1 MGYFYECCPGSIAAP
16 MTDFYAA
23 AKIYFLPNLKVWGSS
38 GRRMNYLEEEVK
50 KKILKKIISA
60 VFRVKIH

>member
-23 AKIYFLPNLKVWGSS
+23 AKIYFLPNLKV
-38 GRRMNYLEEEVK
+38 
-50 KKILKKIISA
+50 
-60 VFRVKIH
+60 